1 MKKMFHNFLAIV
13 FNKNRYLVEVS
24 GREPKMY
31 GSRFTIRS
39 VDPIPTMWFA
49 AKQAERFVAR
59 LAARGIRNP
68 QIKIIQIG

>member
-39 VDPIPTMWFA
+39 VDPIPTRYFA
-49 AKQAERFVAR
+49 KKQAERFIAR
-59 LAARGIRNP
+59 LAEKGIRNP
-68 QIKIIQIG
+68 QIHITQIG